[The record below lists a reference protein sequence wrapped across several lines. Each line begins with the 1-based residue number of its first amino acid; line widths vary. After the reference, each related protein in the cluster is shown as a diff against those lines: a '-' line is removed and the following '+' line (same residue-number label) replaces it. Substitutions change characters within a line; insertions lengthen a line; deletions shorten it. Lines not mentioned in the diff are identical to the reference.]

1 MGGRLLRVTGTVL
14 VIAVAFVTPTLATSA
29 PASASDTTT
38 VLVPSNNAT
47 VSGTKVVLDA
57 SASGATSVQF
67 ELQISP
73 TFNPVI
79 ATATPTLYGWL
90 ATWNT
95 INEDNTTYSLA
106 SVATFPDN
114 STVTS
119 PAISITVDNPPPTA
133 TVVTPSD
140 GATVSGTM
148 GIDMVPTASAT
159 SINLYVTPASSTALL
174 PVTAL
179 ANATPTLFGWASTWN
194 TTRTANGTYYLFVE
208 VGNRAT
214 RQSTSQVVT
223 VTVDNPNPN
232 PPSILVPSNGAT
244 VSGTQVVLDTTA
256 PATQFVL
263 WQQPFLAA
271 PFIATATPTIW
282 GEVATWDS
290 TTVPNGTYNLY
301 SITPN
306 LQIPPDWSAGITIT
320 VDNPAPTATITSPQD
335 GATVTGTVL
344 FQAVPSPGVA
354 VMRLVAFGPSYP
366 PDGELLATT
375 NGSGTAGWGTEWN
388 TTGLIDGTY
397 TLQVGVSYANNLSGV
412 SPPITVT
419 VAN

>member
-1 MGGRLLRVTGTVL
+1 
-14 VIAVAFVTPTLATSA
+14 
-29 PASASDTTT
+29 
-38 VLVPSNNAT
+38 
-47 VSGTKVVLDA
+47 
-57 SASGATSVQF
+57 
-67 ELQISP
+67 
-73 TFNPVI
+73 
-79 ATATPTLYGWL
+79 
-90 ATWNT
+90 
-95 INEDNTTYSLA
+95 
-106 SVATFPDN
+106 
-114 STVTS
+114 
-119 PAISITVDNPPPTA
+119 
-133 TVVTPSD
+133 
-140 GATVSGTM
+140 M
-148 GIDMVPTASAT
+148 GIDTVPTAGVT

-194 TTRTANGTYYLFVE
+194 TTGTANGTYYLFVE
-208 VGNRAT
+208 VANRAT
-214 RQSTSQVVT
+214 RQSTSLVVT
-223 VTVDNPNPN
+223 VTVDNPNPH
-232 PPSILVPSNGAT
+232 PPNILVPSNGAT
-244 VSGTQVVLDTTA
+244 VSGTKVVLDTTA

-290 TTVPNGTYNLY
+290 TTVPNGTYTLY

-320 VDNPAPTATITSPQD
+320 VDNPTPTATITSPQD

-344 FQAVPSPGVA
+344 FQAVPSPGVV

-375 NGSGTAGWGTEWN
+375 NGSGTAGWGTDWN